1 MTTRRKPSSRESK
14 RIHSRSGVGGSDRI
28 HYGDVSDA
36 LTEVLREETRLPRP
50 AASVLHRMVLA
61 GGSLSVMELDLI
73 GSDCDGWTFFHGD
86 REVRLLRIWEARNIK
101 LGGDLMGVDKLLL
114 DSKVVPFFNEGE
126 KAVCL
131 MAVTQFHLLVNISLT
146 VSPPDGCLS
155 FSSIP

>member
-1 MTTRRKPSSRESK
+1 
-14 RIHSRSGVGGSDRI
+14 
-28 HYGDVSDA
+28 
-36 LTEVLREETRLPRP
+36 
-50 AASVLHRMVLA
+50 
-61 GGSLSVMELDLI
+61 
-73 GSDCDGWTFFHGD
+73 
-86 REVRLLRIWEARNIK
+86 
-101 LGGDLMGVDKLLL
+101 MGVDKLLL